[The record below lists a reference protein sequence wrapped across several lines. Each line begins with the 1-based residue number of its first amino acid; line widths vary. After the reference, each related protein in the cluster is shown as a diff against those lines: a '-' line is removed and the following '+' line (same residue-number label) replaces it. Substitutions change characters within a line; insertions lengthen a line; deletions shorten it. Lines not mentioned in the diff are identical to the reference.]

1 MKWRNGGRVTLRR
14 YEFYFIVLVGF
25 LCGVP
30 FVSHLERQYLLGGID
45 FEAEVGE
52 VRTTTPT
59 SPAAVSLGLQ
69 EGQTF
74 ATTQWINTTANTN
87 APPFHNNDDKDED
100 DDWFHKTQWRPDLA
114 INKCFYVE
122 QLCHASQV
130 WFYDPRPQKQK
141 RDSNDPPQP
150 LSPLPP
156 LHQPY
161 PLSLRIREESYPL
174 YRAKNPYI
182 HQIHVQQSPQAAGVV
197 VDSSRNQCRY
207 SPITNHM
214 VLHSDYNDMLGE
226 FYTRLFMGL
235 WQIIKEIHHFQVK
248 EDDVDK
254 TTWLRQPR
262 QQQQQQYSWDPKDPN
277 NYRYYSTLHSES
289 SQPWDTNFLQH
300 TQMYLHLRLHDHR
313 SDLPP
318 PILESHRLFMDIF
331 TSNPLLHIRALLD
344 HVGGCRCMKR
354 VIFCGY
360 KRDPKVLQQ
369 QQQQNHHHHPVN
381 HTTPSTT
388 TGIMVAGGVGSIFF
402 DQMIP
407 DPTPLERQGM
417 QLARQTLRHYM
428 IDQNPLVQE
437 FMQGVRYGHLK
448 LAAASSSGAGQNHN
462 HHQQFPYNLSLGSP
476 ALKELLEEWTI
487 IGLSQRSTR
496 RKWLDATDTM
506 KQCNDKLNGIQIACV
521 VVNIEDASW
530 ANPLKHLAVHAALD
544 GLIGIHG
551 AQLTEAVWMPSGS
564 LVVELL
570 PWNHPT
576 VSQGGWTKWVHRPTP
591 LGIIFKETDLN
602 HIGLPLTVDSSAD
615 HECLKDPNPN
625 VCFTKTIQNTWAFRD
640 FTANFSIVEDIIMKF
655 VVGASSTSSRPT
667 KKPIIPSCEDLVT
680 KAANDYVLYN
690 VNCRVATSKTVG
702 VHHFYRD
709 EDWIAKKQAEAR
721 L

>member
-1 MKWRNGGRVTLRR
+1 MKWRNGGKVTLRR
-14 YEFYFIVLVGF
+14 YEFYFIVLIGF

-30 FVSHLERQYLLGGID
+30 FVSRLEQYLLGGLD
-45 FEAEVGE
+45 FEAEVGK
-52 VRTTTPT
+52 VWTNPDTTTPT
-59 SPAAVSLGLQ
+59 SLEAASQGLQ
-69 EGQTF
+69 EGQPSS
-74 ATTQWINTTANTN
+74 TTTRRTRRINTT
-87 APPFHNNDDKDED
+87 EVD

-130 WFYDPRPQKQK
+130 WFYDQRGR
-141 RDSNDPPQP
+141 RDYIDSPQP
-150 LSPLPP
+150 PP
-156 LHQPY
+156 HQPY

-174 YRAKNPYI
+174 YRAKNPYVN
-182 HQIHVQQSPQAAGVV
+182 QIDVRQTPHAAGVV
-197 VDSSRNQCRY
+197 ASHKCRY

-214 VLHSDYNDMLGE
+214 VFHSDYNDMLGE

-248 EDDVDK
+248 DDDSD
-254 TTWLRQPR
+254 TWTWQRQP
-262 QQQQQQYSWDPKDPN
+262 QQQQHSWDPKDPN
-277 NYRYYSTLHSES
+277 NYKYYSTLHSES
-289 SQPWDTNFLQH
+289 QWDTNFLQH

-318 PILESHRLFMDIF
+318 PLLESHRLFMDIF
-331 TSNPLLHIRALLD
+331 TSNPLLHIRTLLD
-344 HVGGCRCMKR
+344 HPGGCRCMKR

-360 KRDPKVLQQ
+360 KRDPKLLQQ
-369 QQQQNHHHHPVN
+369 QQQEQNQPPVN
-381 HTTPSTT
+381 HT
-388 TGIMVAGGVGSIFF
+388 TGIMVAGGVGSVFF
-402 DQMIP
+402 DQIMP
-407 DPTPLERQGM
+407 DSPPLERYGM
-417 QLARQTLRHYM
+417 QLARQTLRHSM

-437 FMQGVRYGHLK
+437 FIQGVRYSHLK
-448 LAAASSSGAGQNHN
+448 QAVSSSAGSNNNSNQHV
-462 HHQQFPYNLSLGSP
+462 PYNLSLGSP
-476 ALKELLEEWTI
+476 ELKELLEEWTI
-487 IGLSQRSTR
+487 IGLSQRTTR
-496 RKWLDATDTM
+496 RKWLDATETM
-506 KQCNDKLNGIQIACV
+506 KQCNEKFNRMHIACV
-521 VVNIEDASW
+521 LVNIEDAIW

-602 HIGLPLTVDSSAD
+602 HIGLPLTVESSAD
-615 HECLKDPNPN
+615 HECLKDPNPT
-625 VCFTKTIQNTWAFRD
+625 VCFTKDIQNTWAMRD
-640 FTANFSIVEDIIMKF
+640 FTASFSIIKDIVMKF
-655 VVGASSTSSRPT
+655 VVGSSSTSRPM
-667 KKPIIPSCEDLVT
+667 KKRTIRTCEDFVT
-680 KAANDYVLYN
+680 KASDDYVLYN
-690 VNCRVATSKTVG
+690 VNCRVGTSKTVG

-709 EDWIAKKQAEAR
+709 EDWIAKKQAEAH